1 MPARPGSV
9 PITLVLGEEDLLAE
23 RVVAEAV
30 AAAIERLGP
39 GTSVEEVRAGALPD
53 GFAMGLAT
61 PSLFG
66 GGRQGRFFKEV
77 QRQAATVLVA
87 RLKPSERASWL
98 RAEVRR
104 LGRKADEAAVAALLD
119 TVGQD
124 LRELAGAGEKLH
136 VAGPPPAGAAAR
148 PRAEFL
154 RHNARPGGFPPTD
167 P

>member
-66 GGRQGRFFKEV
+66 GGRVVVV
-77 QRQAATVLVA
+77 QEADALDQTARDAVLALAAD
-87 RLKPSERASWL
+87 
-98 RAEVRR
+98 
-104 LGRKADEAAVAALLD
+104 AD
-119 TVGQD
+119 
-124 LRELAGAGEKLH
+124 
-136 VAGPPPAGAAAR
+136 AGAAGGPRGAR
-148 PRAEFL
+148 PRP
-154 RHNARPGGFPPTD
+154 PGGL
-167 P
+167 